1 MNQDSP
7 QDSNSSPLKNS
18 KWEKFAQ
25 FVADGKTEKEA
36 YQLVYECKPSTAR
49 IESVKL
55 YARPLVRARVG
66 FLKEQ
71 NAKVAAL
78 SREQKRL
85 ILAEIALNAKDDRVR
100 IQAIQEDNRMTGDVD
115 EASKQCHVFNFN
127 IPSPRA
133 Q

>member
-1 MNQDSP
+1 MNQDLS

-25 FVADGKTEKEA
+25 FVAEKEA

-127 IPSPRA
+127 IPRV

>member
-1 MNQDSP
+1 MSQDSP
-7 QDSNSSPLKNS
+7 QGSTLPLKNS
-18 KWEKFAQ
+18 KHELFAQ
-25 FVADGKTEKEA
+25 YIADGKSEKDA
-36 YQLVYECKPSTAR
+36 YQSVYGCKPSTAR

-55 YARPLVRARVG
+55 YAKPLVRARVG

-127 IPSPRA
+127 IPRA